1 MEIKFSQWAKSRGEE
16 NLKATASMKVKPG
29 MRLSM
34 AVASVA
40 ELKYIPAYPNICAN
54 ILNKHSKSSQ
64 SKPNKATKIHSN
76 KIKPTKWI
84 EVAYPNRPSK
94 KNPQRIGQVS
104 GGLSDLTNYVI
115 KEFGTQEEKQFL
127 FNNSAW
133 DAMKS
138 REPVKEERRREKN
151 EGSKGIG
158 VKDKDET
165 GHAIWHGCF
174 A

>member
-1 MEIKFSQWAKSRGEE
+1 M
-16 NLKATASMKVKPG
+16 
-29 MRLSM
+29 
-34 AVASVA
+34 
-40 ELKYIPAYPNICAN
+40 
-54 ILNKHSKSSQ
+54 
-64 SKPNKATKIHSN
+64 
-76 KIKPTKWI
+76 
-84 EVAYPNRPSK
+84 
-94 KNPQRIGQVS
+94 S

-165 GHAIWHGCF
+165 GHAI
-174 A
+174 